1 MKRLLRLSLLTLTL
15 SACSVAEPDRPFVA
29 RVDAPPSGVS
39 VGEPLSAPISA
50 KRTSSLAILSLPDEG
65 PAPGKLTERQ
75 YANGWRQSVSL
86 GSAKTEGDW
95 NDLSI
100 DIQTEPPE
108 TGRGAQIPMG
118 KPSQEGIR
126 HEIIA
131 RFPHTA
137 MRIVTRPMRNA
148 LGPFGL
154 AIGADAGDMRCAFAW
169 QWVDDIHSAAK
180 GGGSSLGGGAPA
192 SIRMRICRTGVTA
205 DQLANQFERLE
216 ITSENIDRVL
226 EFDEAE
232 RRRRPR
238 DDRSAKT
245 RRSRGG
251 SGQPRKFDHR
261 SLARARCQNRRG
273 ECAPQTNGASAGA
286 ERRRTVD
293 DRRARSD
300 RLRRRTAISGARHP
314 GSALFRGAGARNSR
328 RRFRPGAGQR
338 QPAAAGL
345 SRPLRRAGVG
355 RGFCGKPAGGE
366 RPAPLSRA
374 AVKRRRSGRPL
385 HRRCA

>member
-29 RVDAPPSGVS
+29 RVDAPPSGAS

-75 YANGWRQSVSL
+75 YSNGWRQSVSL
-86 GSAKTEGDW
+86 GTAKTESDW

-226 EFDEAE
+226 KSTKL
-232 RRRRPR
+232 
-238 DDRSAKT
+238 SADA
-245 RRSRGG
+245 SREMIVP
-251 SGQPRKFDHR
+251 Q
-261 SLARARCQNRRG
+261 RRG
-273 ECAPQTNGASAGA
+273 DLAEAPVSLESSIIAASRAPVVRTAAANRAPQTNGASADA
-286 ERRRTVD
+286 ERRRTAD

-300 RLRRRTAISGARHP
+300 RLRRRAAISGARHP
-314 GSALFRGAGARNSR
+314 GSALFRRAGAPKLAAPVSARRGSAPACRRRPIAAPPSR
-328 RRFRPGAGQR
+328 RRRARLPR
-338 QPAAAGL
+338 QAPRRQAASAI
-345 SRPLRRAGVG
+345 S
-355 RGFCGKPAGGE
+355 
-366 RPAPLSRA
+366 
-374 AVKRRRSGRPL
+374 RRSK
-385 HRRCA
+385 A

>member
-29 RVDAPPSGVS
+29 RVDAPPSGAS

-75 YANGWRQSVSL
+75 YSNGWRQSVSL
-86 GSAKTEGDW
+86 GTAKTESDW

-226 EFDEAE
+226 ESTKL
-232 RRRRPR
+232 
-238 DDRSAKT
+238 SADA
-245 RRSRGG
+245 SREMIVP
-251 SGQPRKFDHR
+251 Q
-261 SLARARCQNRRG
+261 RRG
-273 ECAPQTNGASAGA
+273 DLAEAPVSLESSIIAASRAPVV
-286 ERRRTVD
+286 RT
-293 DRRARSD
+293 AAANPP
-300 RLRRRTAISGARHP
+300 RRRTARRPTPRDAEPPMIDAPAPIASVDGRQYLAPVTPAPRY
-314 GSALFRGAGARNSR
+314 SAAQAPETRGAGFGPARVSASLPPQAYR
-328 RRFRPGAGQR
+328 GPSVAQASGAASAASPSAASGQR
-338 QPAAAGL
+338 YL
-345 SRPLRRAGVG
+345 
-355 RGFCGKPAGGE
+355 
-366 RPAPLSRA
+366 APQ
-374 AVKRRRSGRPL
+374 
-385 HRRCA
+385 